1 MSVFDFLFL
10 LVIAAGAFYA
20 GYQTGRASTL
30 SAGRETD
37 AAPPSDNPLPGPG
50 SFPSRRRSDQYDDAN
65 AGGTAPSG
73 SGGAPRRTATK
84 PPPAAAGLLDKGD
97 KDS

>member
-20 GYQTGRASTL
+20 GYQTGRASAL
-30 SAGRETD
+30 SAGRGVD
-37 AAPPSDNPLPGPG
+37 ASPPSDNPLPGPD
-50 SFPSRRRSDQYDDAN
+50 SFPRQPRGEQYGGAN
-65 AGGTAPSG
+65 AGGTGS

-84 PPPAAAGLLDKGD
+84 PPPAAAGLLDKGE